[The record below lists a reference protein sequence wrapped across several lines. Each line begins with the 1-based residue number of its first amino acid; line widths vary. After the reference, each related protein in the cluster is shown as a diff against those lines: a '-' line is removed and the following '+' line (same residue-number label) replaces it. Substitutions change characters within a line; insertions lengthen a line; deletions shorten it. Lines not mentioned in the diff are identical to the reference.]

1 MAANASD
8 MFQKVARSTATTL
21 SAPGYT
27 VGATSINVASTSNWP
42 ADTGIT
48 FGIDEVDGNGNRIA
62 GTYNIFR
69 GTVGSATQLANLTYV
84 GGDANRNYSA
94 GATTRVYIL
103 VSYARENRLVDGL
116 LVSHDQDGTLKAG
129 AVDNAAVLATDV
141 VETAK
146 IKDGA
151 VTPIKLSTSPS
162 GFGMQEIART
172 TLSTAGDTITVNSI
186 PVRNHIKILIGY
198 IASGGTADASFRIN
212 NLSSAI
218 YRMTYNVSPAIS
230 PGTDTGAVT
239 SLPVESGV
247 VASGVKGY
255 CVIDMWNASGGRRI
269 GNMVTV
275 SDTTSVLAWLRGSF
289 IIDTSSQMTRFDL
302 INAGTGDFASGSEI
316 IILGTD

>member
-116 LVSHDQDGTLKAG
+116 LVSHDQDGTLKTDS
-129 AVDNAAVLATDV
+129 VDSTQIKANAIT
-141 VETAK
+141 TPK
-146 IKDGA
+146 IADGA
-151 VTPIKLSTSPS
+151 VTADKTLFSPYYKPL
-162 GFGMQEIART
+162 QQ
-172 TLSTAGDTITVNSI
+172 
-186 PVRNHIKILIGY
+186 
-198 IASGGTADASFRIN
+198 
-212 NLSSAI
+212 
-218 YRMTYNVSPAIS
+218 
-230 PGTDTGAVT
+230 
-239 SLPVESGV
+239 
-247 VASGVKGY
+247 VKG
-255 CVIDMWNASGGRRI
+255 
-269 GNMVTV
+269 
-275 SDTTSVLAWLRGSF
+275 LF
-289 IIDTSSQMTRFDL
+289 DTSSTSAQTADTFNTGIDL
-302 INAGTGDFASGSEI
+302 TGESVTVEARVECYAGNTTTGANVAQVAPSISIDGGTTWSDGTFQQCNVGNSVGSSYRSAISSTHVYSGVPSGVIHVRVRSLVQDTSVDINQIVT
-316 IILGTD
+316 TVRVYPY